1 MYSVVLMMAL
11 SNGAGAPTYDVAI
24 DGQATHST
32 GHYAYR
38 GGRGGCC
45 GCNGG
50 GHRGGRHHGGHG
62 CCGYQ
67 QCGCCGYQQCG
78 CCGYQQQC
86 GCYGYDGGHGAP
98 SHAAPA
104 PKKAARAEEEG
115 VGEATQLTTAPAVV
129 VVSLPEDAV
138 LRVDDQPTTSTSD
151 TRRLVTPELSS
162 TGEFHYTLSAE
173 IIRDGQKL
181 TTTKQVAVTG
191 GQETQV
197 SLEFPAAVVAQR

>member
-11 SNGAGAPTYDVAI
+11 SNGAGAPTHDLAF
-24 DGQATHST
+24 DGPATHST

-50 GHRGGRHHGGHG
+50 GHQRGGHRHNGNG

-78 CCGYQQQC
+78 YQQC
-86 GCYGYDGGHGAP
+86 GCYGYGGAG
-98 SHAAPA
+98 HAAPA
-104 PKKAARAEEEG
+104 PAKKAASAE
-115 VGEATQLTTAPAVV
+115 GESGEVTELTSAPAVI
-129 VVSLPEDAV
+129 VVSLPADAT
-138 LRVDDQPTTSTSD
+138 LRINDQLTTSTSES
-151 TRRLVTPELSS
+151 REFVTPDLSS
-162 TGEFHYTLSAE
+162 ASEYHYTLTAE
-173 IIRDGQKL
+173 IVRDGQKL
-181 TTTKQVAVTG
+181 TSSKQVAVTG
-191 GQETQV
+191 GQETRV